1 MRNHLITH
9 LLTSILL
16 LVLIL
21 PGCQCRETDNKEDDS
36 SQSSIQNANQLI
48 PAKNALAYFYTDIQS
63 LSGAMDLDKP
73 SQWQELAVIQEL
85 LYINSNDS
93 VMQPLIDHFFSQG
106 IQDGKIMGSVG
117 ITTNLMQ
124 LYNGL
129 QSERTFAEEWQELLS
144 FDMAIV
150 STSTPL
156 LINAMEAEGILEDAS
171 STPVNQYGF
180 KTHTIEDITIGWC
193 DTILLFSNNSA
204 TRLGKPHK
212 ENIGNFAHH
221 KELLNH
227 DASILID
234 MPSSLSKS
242 LVRAIPLA
250 AKSAPDVRIT
260 NGLERLLIDLTEA
273 FDFMLYSANVR
284 ENSIQLA
291 MEVQMDPTTKLAQI
305 IYQSCDGKES
315 IDMPLGKVSP
325 THNNVLLG
333 FGHICLDYIEVL
345 DNEYDYFNAIQT
357 LQEGIQGG
365 PSNNPMTAMIDF
377 PHEEIMKFYSDL
389 SGEYSYSFHIDS
401 IKGMHL
407 SLFLGMDSVLSEGL
421 QQQLDGMLS
430 FMALFGILPPESTA
444 IDYTKDGI
452 YLVIGEHA
460 GDIQRFEQGQWP
472 KFAYTSKEHRIGY
485 GEIDIFALVE
495 NFGLSEE
502 FNEIE
507 YDEQLL
513 EGVQLELLSNPSS
526 ARSTAAMEW
535 TIKRDK
541 TNADHGTLWVL
552 LSPLFDQF

>member
-1 MRNHLITH
+1 MRHNYVKHLFIAA
-9 LLTSILL
+9 LL
-16 LVLIL
+16 LSIIIS
-21 PGCQCRETDNKEDDS
+21 GCKDS
-36 SQSSIQNANQLI
+36 ESENEKVRKSPSSLQSANQLI
-48 PAKNALAYFYTDIQS
+48 PANNALAYFYTDIQS
-63 LSGAMDLDKP
+63 LSDAMDLDKP
-73 SQWQELAVIQEL
+73 SQWQELAPIQEL
-85 LYINSNDS
+85 LNMNSNDS
-93 VMQPLIDHFFSQG
+93 VIQPLIDHFFSQG

-129 QSERTFAEEWQELLS
+129 QSERTFAKEWQELLS
-144 FDMAIV
+144 FEIAIV

-180 KTHTIEDITIGWC
+180 KTHTIEEITIGWC

-212 ENIGNFAHH
+212 ENIGNFSHH

-250 AKSAPDVRIT
+250 VKSAPNIEIT
-260 NGLERLLIDLTEA
+260 NGLERLLIDFTEA
-273 FDFMLYSANVR
+273 FDYMLYSANIKN
-284 ENSIQLA
+284 NSIQLA
-291 MEVQMDPTTKLAQI
+291 MEVQMDPSTKLAQI
-305 IYQSCDGKES
+305 MDQSCDGKES

-325 THNNVLLG
+325 TDNNLLLG
-333 FGHICLDYIEVL
+333 FGHTCLDYVEVL
-345 DNEYDYFNAIQT
+345 DKEYDYFNAIHT
-357 LQEGIQGG
+357 LKAGAQGT
-365 PSNNPMTAMIDF
+365 PSNNPWASMIDF
-377 PHEEIMKFYSDL
+377 PQEEVMRFYSDL

-421 QQQLDGMLS
+421 RQQLDGMLS

-444 IDYTKDGI
+444 IDYTNDGI

-472 KFAYTSKEHRIGY
+472 IFSYITKEHRIGY
-485 GEIDIFALVE
+485 GEIDIVALVE

-502 FNEIE
+502 FNDIE

-513 EGVQLELLSNPSS
+513 ESVQLELLSNPSS

-535 TIKRDK
+535 TINRDK
-541 TNADHGTLWVL
+541 TNADQGTLWVL

>member
-1 MRNHLITH
+1 MF
-9 LLTSILL
+9 
-16 LVLIL
+16 
-21 PGCQCRETDNKEDDS
+21 P
-36 SQSSIQNANQLI
+36 
-48 PAKNALAYFYTDIQS
+48 
-63 LSGAMDLDKP
+63 
-73 SQWQELAVIQEL
+73 
-85 LYINSNDS
+85 
-93 VMQPLIDHFFSQG
+93 
-106 IQDGKIMGSVG
+106 
-117 ITTNLMQ
+117 
-124 LYNGL
+124 
-129 QSERTFAEEWQELLS
+129 
-144 FDMAIV
+144 
-150 STSTPL
+150 
-156 LINAMEAEGILEDAS
+156 
-171 STPVNQYGF
+171 
-180 KTHTIEDITIGWC
+180 
-193 DTILLFSNNSA
+193 
-204 TRLGKPHK
+204 
-212 ENIGNFAHH
+212 
-221 KELLNH
+221 
-227 DASILID
+227 
-234 MPSSLSKS
+234 
-242 LVRAIPLA
+242 
-250 AKSAPDVRIT
+250 PDVKIT

-333 FGHICLDYIEVL
+333 FGHTCLDYIEVL
-345 DNEYDYFNAIQT
+345 DNEYDCFNAIQT

-365 PSNNPMTAMIDF
+365 PSKNPMTAMIDF

-444 IDYTKDGI
+444 IDYSNDGI

-472 KFAYTSKEHRIGY
+472 TFAYTPKEHRIGY
-485 GEIDIFALVE
+485 GEIDIVALVE
-495 NFGLSEE
+495 NFGLSKEL
-502 FNEIE
+502 NGIE

-526 ARSTAAMEW
+526 ARSTAAMKW

-541 TNADHGTLWVL
+541 TNADQGTLWVL

>member
-1 MRNHLITH
+1 
-9 LLTSILL
+9 
-16 LVLIL
+16 VLIL
-21 PGCQCRETDNKEDDS
+21 PGCQCSETDNKEDDS
-36 SQSSIQNANQLI
+36 SQSSILNANQLI

-171 STPVNQYGF
+171 STPKNQYGF
-180 KTHTIEDITIGWC
+180 KTHTIEDINIGWC

-325 THNNVLLG
+325 TNNNVLLG
-333 FGHICLDYIEVL
+333 FGHTCLDYIEVL

-377 PHEEIMKFYSDL
+377 PHEEIIKFYSDL

-485 GEIDIFALVE
+485 GEIDIVALVE

>member
-1 MRNHLITH
+1 MRHNYVKHLFIAA
-9 LLTSILL
+9 LL
-16 LVLIL
+16 LSIIIS
-21 PGCQCRETDNKEDDS
+21 GCKDS
-36 SQSSIQNANQLI
+36 ESENEKVRKSPSSLQSANQLI
-48 PAKNALAYFYTDIQS
+48 PANNALAYFYTDIQS
-63 LSGAMDLDKP
+63 LSDAMDLDKP
-73 SQWQELAVIQEL
+73 SQWQELAPIQEL
-85 LYINSNDS
+85 LNMNSNDS
-93 VMQPLIDHFFSQG
+93 VIQPLIDHFFSQG

-129 QSERTFAEEWQELLS
+129 QSERTFAKEWQELLS
-144 FDMAIV
+144 FEIAIV

-180 KTHTIEDITIGWC
+180 KTHTIEEITIGWC

-212 ENIGNFAHH
+212 ENIGNFSHH

-250 AKSAPDVRIT
+250 VKSAPNIEIT
-260 NGLERLLIDLTEA
+260 NGLERLLIDFTEA
-273 FDFMLYSANVR
+273 FDYMLYSANIKN
-284 ENSIQLA
+284 NSIQLA
-291 MEVQMDPTTKLAQI
+291 MEVQMDPSTKLAQI
-305 IYQSCDGKES
+305 MYQSCDGKES

-325 THNNVLLG
+325 TDNNLLLG
-333 FGHICLDYIEVL
+333 FGHTCLDYVEVL
-345 DNEYDYFNAIQT
+345 DKEYDYFNAIHT
-357 LQEGIQGG
+357 LKAGAQGT
-365 PSNNPMTAMIDF
+365 PSNNPWASMIDF
-377 PHEEIMKFYSDL
+377 PQEEVMRFYSDL

-421 QQQLDGMLS
+421 RQQLDGMLS

-444 IDYTKDGI
+444 IDYTNDGI

-472 KFAYTSKEHRIGY
+472 IFSYITKEHRIGY
-485 GEIDIFALVE
+485 GEIDIVALVE

-502 FNEIE
+502 FNDIE

-513 EGVQLELLSNPSS
+513 ESVQLELLSNPSS

-535 TIKRDK
+535 TINRDK
-541 TNADHGTLWVL
+541 TNADQGTLWVL

>member
-1 MRNHLITH
+1 
-9 LLTSILL
+9 
-16 LVLIL
+16 VLIL
-21 PGCQCRETDNKEDDS
+21 PGCQCSETDNKEDDS

-93 VMQPLIDHFFSQG
+93 VMQPLIDQFLSQG

-180 KTHTIEDITIGWC
+180 KTHTIEDVTIGWC

-250 AKSAPDVRIT
+250 AKSAPDVKIT

-333 FGHICLDYIEVL
+333 FGHTCLDYIEVL

-365 PSNNPMTAMIDF
+365 PSNNPMTAMIGF

-444 IDYTKDGI
+444 IDYSNDGI
-452 YLVIGEHA
+452 YIVIGEHA

-472 KFAYTSKEHRIGY
+472 TFAYTPKEHRIGY
-485 GEIDIFALVE
+485 GEIDIVALVE

-502 FNEIE
+502 LNGIE

>member
-1 MRNHLITH
+1 MRHNYVKHLFAAT
-9 LLTSILL
+9 LLL
-16 LVLIL
+16 LVVI
-21 PGCQCRETDNKEDDS
+21 PGCKDDKS
-36 SQSSIQNANQLI
+36 ENEKVSNSQSSIQNANQLI
-48 PAKNALAYFYTDIQS
+48 PSKNALAYFYTDIQP
-63 LSGAMDLDKP
+63 LSDAMDLDKP
-73 SQWQELAVIQEL
+73 SQWQELALIQEL
-85 LYINSNDS
+85 LYMNSNDS
-93 VMQPLIDHFFSQG
+93 VIQPLIDHFFSQG
-106 IQDGKIMGSVG
+106 IQDGKIMGSVR

-150 STSTPL
+150 STSAPL
-156 LINAMEAEGILEDAS
+156 LIDALEAEDILEDAS
-171 STPVNQYGF
+171 STPINQYGF

-250 AKSAPDVRIT
+250 EKSVPNVEIT

-284 ENSIQLA
+284 EHSIQLA

-305 IYQSCDGKES
+305 IYQSCDGKETV
-315 IDMPLGKVSP
+315 DMPLGKVSP
-325 THNNVLLG
+325 SDNNLLLG
-333 FGHICLDYIEVL
+333 FGHTCLDYIEVL

-365 PSNNPMTAMIDF
+365 PSNDPMTAMMDF
-377 PHEEIMKFYSDL
+377 PHEEIMKLYSDL

-407 SLFLGMDSVLSEGL
+407 SLFLGMDSVLSESL

-444 IDYTKDGI
+444 VDYNNDGI

-485 GEIDIFALVE
+485 GEIDIVALVE
-495 NFGLSEE
+495 NFGLPEG
-502 FNEIE
+502 FNNIE
-507 YDEQLL
+507 YDALLL
-513 EGVQLELLSNPSS
+513 ESVQLELLSDPSN

-535 TIKRDK
+535 IINRDK
-541 TNADHGTLWVL
+541 TNADQGTLWVL
-552 LSPLFDQF
+552 LSPLFEQF

>member
-21 PGCQCRETDNKEDDS
+21 PGCQCSETDNKEDDS

-180 KTHTIEDITIGWC
+180 KTHTIEDVTIGWC

-250 AKSAPDVRIT
+250 AKSAPDVKIT

-291 MEVQMDPTTKLAQI
+291 MEVQMDPATKLAQI

-325 THNNVLLG
+325 TDNNVFLG
-333 FGHICLDYIEVL
+333 FGNTCLDYIEVL

-401 IKGMHL
+401 INGMHL

-444 IDYTKDGI
+444 IDYSKDGI

-485 GEIDIFALVE
+485 GEIDIVALVE

-526 ARSTAAMEW
+526 ARSTATMEW
-535 TIKRDK
+535 TINRDK
-541 TNADHGTLWVL
+541 TNAEQGTLWVL
-552 LSPLFDQF
+552 LSPLFNQF

>member
-1 MRNHLITH
+1 MRSHLITH

-21 PGCQCRETDNKEDDS
+21 PGCQCSETDNKEDDS

-63 LSGAMDLDKP
+63 LSDAMDLDKP
-73 SQWQELAVIQEL
+73 SQWQELALIQEL
-85 LYINSNDS
+85 LNMNSNDS
-93 VMQPLIDHFFSQG
+93 VIQPLIDHFFSQG
-106 IQDGKIMGSVG
+106 IQDGKIIGSVG

-129 QSERTFAEEWQELLS
+129 QSERTFAEEWHQLLS

-180 KTHTIEDITIGWC
+180 KTHTIEDVTIGWC

-250 AKSAPDVRIT
+250 AKSAPDVKIT

-273 FDFMLYSANVR
+273 FDFMLYSANVKD
-284 ENSIQLA
+284 NSIQLA

-305 IYQSCDGKES
+305 IYQSCDEKES

-325 THNNVLLG
+325 IDNNILFG
-333 FGHICLDYIEVL
+333 FGHTCLDYLEVL

-357 LQEGIQGG
+357 LEKGIQGG
-365 PSNNPMTAMIDF
+365 PSDNPMTAMIDF

-389 SGEYSYSFHIDS
+389 SGEYSYSFHSDS
-401 IKGMHL
+401 SNGIHL
-407 SLFLGMDSVLSEGL
+407 SLFLGMDTELSVGL
-421 QQQLDGMLS
+421 QQEIDGIFS

-444 IDYTKDGI
+444 IDYTNDGI

-460 GDIQRFEQGQWP
+460 GDMQRFAKGEWP
-472 KFAYTSKEHRIGY
+472 EFTYTSKEHRIGY
-485 GEIDIFALVE
+485 GELDVVGLAKS
-495 NFGLSEE
+495 FGFSED
-502 FNEIE
+502 FSHPRAF
-507 YDEQLL
+507 DHLL
-513 EGVQLELLSNPSS
+513 GNLQLELLSNPSS

-541 TNADHGTLWVL
+541 TNADRGTLWVL
-552 LSPLFDQF
+552 ISPLFDQF

>member
-21 PGCQCRETDNKEDDS
+21 PGCQCSETDNKEDDS
-36 SQSSIQNANQLI
+36 SQSSILNANQLI

-171 STPVNQYGF
+171 STPKNQYGF
-180 KTHTIEDITIGWC
+180 KTHTIEDINIGWC

-325 THNNVLLG
+325 TNNNVLLG
-333 FGHICLDYIEVL
+333 FGHTCLDYIEVL

-377 PHEEIMKFYSDL
+377 PHEEIIKFYSDL

-485 GEIDIFALVE
+485 GEIDIVALVE

>member
-1 MRNHLITH
+1 MRHNYVKHLFTA
-9 LLTSILL
+9 ILL
-16 LVLIL
+16 LLIVI
-21 PGCQCRETDNKEDDS
+21 PGCKDDKS
-36 SQSSIQNANQLI
+36 ENEKVSNSQSSIQNANQLI
-48 PAKNALAYFYTDIQS
+48 PAKNALAYFYSDIQS
-63 LSGAMDLDKP
+63 LSDAMDLDKP
-73 SQWQELAVIQEL
+73 SQWQELALIQEL
-85 LYINSNDS
+85 LYMNSNDS
-93 VMQPLIDHFFSQG
+93 VIQPLIDHFFSQG

-129 QSERTFAEEWQELLS
+129 QSERTFTEEWQELLS

-156 LINAMEAEGILEDAS
+156 LIDAMEEEGILEDAS
-171 STPVNQYGF
+171 STPINQYGF

-204 TRLGKPHK
+204 TQLGKPHK

-250 AKSAPDVRIT
+250 AKSAPDVKIT

-305 IYQSCDGKES
+305 IYQSCNGKET

-325 THNNVLLG
+325 TDNNLLLG
-333 FGHICLDYIEVL
+333 FGHTCLDYIEVL

-365 PSNNPMTAMIDF
+365 PSNSPMTAMIDF
-377 PHEEIMKFYSDL
+377 PPEEILKFYSDL

-444 IDYTKDGI
+444 IDYSNDGI

-485 GEIDIFALVE
+485 GELNVVGLA
-495 NFGLSEE
+495 NSFGLSED
-502 FNEIE
+502 FSNTGAF
-507 YDEQLL
+507 DQLL
-513 EGVQLELLSNPSS
+513 GNLQLDLLSNPSS

-535 TIKRDK
+535 TINRDK
-541 TNADHGTLWVL
+541 TNADQGTLWVL

>member
-21 PGCQCRETDNKEDDS
+21 PGCQCSETDNKEDDS

-73 SQWQELAVIQEL
+73 SQWQELTVIQEL

-93 VMQPLIDHFFSQG
+93 VMQPLIDQFLSQG

-180 KTHTIEDITIGWC
+180 KTHTIEDVTIGWC

-250 AKSAPDVRIT
+250 AKSAPDVKIT

-333 FGHICLDYIEVL
+333 FGHTCLDYIEVL

-365 PSNNPMTAMIDF
+365 PSNNPMTAMIGF

-444 IDYTKDGI
+444 IDYSNDGI

-472 KFAYTSKEHRIGY
+472 TFAYTPKEHRIGY
-485 GEIDIFALVE
+485 GEIDIVALVE

-502 FNEIE
+502 LNGIE

>member
-21 PGCQCRETDNKEDDS
+21 PGCQCSETDNEEDDS
-36 SQSSIQNANQLI
+36 SQSNIQNANQLI
-48 PAKNALAYFYTDIQS
+48 PAKNALAFFYTDIQS
-63 LSGAMDLDKP
+63 LSDAMDLNKP
-73 SQWQELAVIQEL
+73 NQWQELALIQEL
-85 LYINSNDS
+85 LYMNSSDS
-93 VMQPLIDHFFSQG
+93 VIQPLIDHFFSQG

-144 FDMAIV
+144 FDLAIV

-156 LINAMEAEGILEDAS
+156 LVNAMEAEGILENAS

-180 KTHTIEDITIGWC
+180 KTHTIEDVTIGWC

-250 AKSAPDVRIT
+250 AKSAPNVEIT

-273 FDFMLYSANVR
+273 FDFMLFSANVR

-305 IYQSCDGKES
+305 IYQSCDGKET

-325 THNNVLLG
+325 IDNNLLLG
-333 FGHICLDYIEVL
+333 FGHTCLDYIEVL

-357 LQEGIQGG
+357 LQEGMQGG
-365 PSNNPMTAMIDF
+365 PNNNPMTAMIDF

-389 SGEYSYSFHIDS
+389 SGQYSYSFHIDS
-401 IKGMHL
+401 MKGMHL
-407 SLFLGMDSVLSEGL
+407 SLFLGMDSVLSESL

-430 FMALFGILPPESTA
+430 LMALFGILPPESTA
-444 IDYTKDGI
+444 IDYTNDGI

-472 KFAYTSKEHRIGY
+472 TFSYIPKEHRIGY
-485 GEIDIFALVE
+485 GELDVVE
-495 NFGLSEE
+495 LAKSFGFSED
-502 FNEIE
+502 FSNPGAF
-507 YDEQLL
+507 DHLL
-513 EGVQLELLSNPSS
+513 GNLHLELLSNSSS
-526 ARSTAAMEW
+526 ARSTATMDW
-535 TIKRDK
+535 TINRDK
-541 TNADHGTLWVL
+541 TNADQGTLWVL
-552 LSPLFDQF
+552 LSPLLDEL